1 MTNYQIGDIRTC
13 KACGKQIR
21 FVDPHWTHV
30 GEYQPRHNGEPV
42 ELKLA
47 ATNKPTAL
55 PERAFVLEGKF
66 QADSADD
73 LAWLLRHFADAID
86 RKEVGVDGCWGSPS
100 SGAVYRYKTNDDMT
114 HDAYFT
120 AVDEWQ
126 KGQKKSE

>member
-1 MTNYQIGDIRTC
+1 MTN
-13 KACGKQIR
+13 K
-21 FVDPHWTHV
+21 
-30 GEYQPRHNGEPV
+30 
-42 ELKLA
+42 
-47 ATNKPTAL
+47 L

-86 RKEVGVDGCWGSPS
+86 RHEVGIDGFWASPS
-100 SGAVYRYKTNDDMT
+100 AGATYRYQKNKDMT

-126 KGQKKSE
+126 KEQANDQS